1 MEKTGRRA
9 LRRLATAVSIAA
21 SDSGGGAG
29 IQADL
34 LTFAA
39 QGVHGAT
46 VLTAGTAQDSRRIHA
61 IEPFSPRFVTAQ
73 MDAVFGDLRPE
84 AVKIGALVDE
94 GIVRAVAAGLLRH
107 RARHVVLDPVT
118 VGKGGQRLLSR
129 RAALALRRDLLPLCE
144 LVTPNLPEAESL
156 SGVRIR
162 SDGDRRL
169 AAGIL
174 ADLGAGAVLLKGGHA
189 RGTSVRDLLF
199 DGRFF
204 VEFVAPRLPGPA
216 VHGTGCTLS
225 AAIAVNLALGRRL
238 EDAVERAIR
247 FLRAAIRR
255 PLRPGRGRPVPDR
268 IGSARMRYLMK

>member
-1 MEKTGRRA
+1 MEKPGRRA
-9 LRRLATAVSIAA
+9 ARRLATVVSIAA

-39 QGVHGAT
+39 HGVHGAT
-46 VLTAGTAQDSRRIHA
+46 VLTAGTAQDSRRIRA
-61 IEPFSPRFVTAQ
+61 IESFPPRFVRAQ
-73 MDAVFGDLRPE
+73 MDAVFEDLRPR
-84 AVKIGALVDE
+84 AVKIGALVDA
-94 GIVRAVAAGLLRH
+94 GIVRAVAAGLARH
-107 RARHVVLDPVT
+107 HARHVVLDPVT
-118 VGKGGQRLLSR
+118 AAKDGARLLSR
-129 RAALALRRDLLPLCE
+129 EAALAVRRDLLPLCE

-156 SGVRIR
+156 AGVRIR

-189 RGTSVRDLLF
+189 RGRSVRDLFF

-204 VEFVAPRLPGPA
+204 VEFVAPRLPGPS

-225 AAIAVNLALGRRL
+225 AAIAANLALGRSL

-247 FLRAAIRR
+247 FLRDAIRR
-255 PLRPGRGRPVPDR
+255 PLRPGSGHPVPDR
-268 IGSARMRYLMK
+268 LARRPPQKR

>member
-1 MEKTGRRA
+1 MENSGRPVA
-9 LRRLATAVSIAA
+9 RRPATAVSIAA

-39 QGVHGAT
+39 HGVHGAT
-46 VLTAGTAQDSRRIHA
+46 VLTAGTAQDSRRIRA
-61 IEPFSPRFVTAQ
+61 IEPFPPRFVRAQ
-73 MDAVFGDLRPE
+73 IDAVFADFRPR
-84 AVKIGALVDE
+84 AVKIGALVDA
-94 GIVRAVAAGLLRH
+94 GIVRAVAAGLARH
-107 RARHVVLDPVT
+107 GARHVVLDPVT
-118 VGKGGQRLLSR
+118 LAKGGRRLLSR
-129 RAALALRRDLLPLCE
+129 QAALALRRDLLPLCE

-156 SGVRIR
+156 AGVRIR

-189 RGTSVRDLLF
+189 RGRSVRDLLF

-204 VEFVAPRLPGPA
+204 VEFVAPRMPGPP

-225 AAIAVNLALGRRL
+225 AAIAANLALGRSL
-238 EDAVERAIR
+238 EHAVERAIR
-247 FLRAAIRR
+247 FLRDAIRR
-255 PLRPGRGRPVPDR
+255 PLRPGSGPPVPDR
-268 IGSARMRYLMK
+268 RTRRPPQKR

>member
-118 VGKGGQRLLSR
+118 VAKGGQRLLSR